1 MVDDQPSFL
10 NCRILKL
17 LGEYFR
23 TERKGGIKMNT
34 KRLVALIIAAVL
46 LLFSIGINT
55 IITIFKTDF
64 FSSFDSIR
72 ETEKTVY
79 EKVIESGDFD
89 KRIAHL
95 TVNGVIQNEGEPSIW
110 ETVDYNHQIF
120 LKQLDAVL
128 KDDKVKAVLLSVN
141 SPGGGVIESAE
152 IHEKLV
158 KIKEEKQI
166 PIYVSMGSMAASG
179 GYYISAPADKIF
191 AQRETITGSIGVIMQ
206 SINYSKLAEK
216 IGVEYETI
224 KSGEHK
230 DMFGGARPSTP
241 EELAMLQEMI
251 DESYEEFVD
260 IIETGRGMSE
270 ADVKKVADG
279 RILGG
284 SQALKAGL
292 VDEIGNE
299 AATLRTL
306 RADFGLE
313 KAELFE
319 YKASTDSWASLLGA
333 KVNSLFS
340 PSAESQYLSK
350 IISSTNSPRMMYLYG
365 EH

>member
-1 MVDDQPSFL
+1 
-10 NCRILKL
+10 
-17 LGEYFR
+17 
-23 TERKGGIKMNT
+23 MNT

-46 LLFSIGINT
+46 LFFSIGINT

-64 FSSFDSIR
+64 FSSFESIM
-72 ETEKTVY
+72 ETESLTY
-79 EKVIESGDFD
+79 ENVVEIGEMDS
-89 KRIAHL
+89 RIAHL
-95 TVNGVIQNEGEPSIW
+95 TVNGVIQDVGEPSIW
-110 ETVDYNHQIF
+110 ETVDYNHQLF
-120 LKQLDAVL
+120 MDQLDAVL
-128 KDDKVKAVLLSVN
+128 EDESVKGVVLSVN

-152 IHEKLV
+152 IHEKLI
-158 KIKEEKQI
+158 KIKEQKQI

-179 GYYISAPADKIF
+179 GYYISASADKIF
-191 AQRETITGSIGVIMQ
+191 AQRETITGSVGVIMQ
-206 SINYSKLAEK
+206 AINYSKLAEK
-216 IGVEYETI
+216 IGVEFETI
-224 KSGEHK
+224 KSGKHK

-260 IIETGRGMSE
+260 IIEEGREMSE

-279 RILGG
+279 RVLGG
-284 SQALKAGL
+284 TQAMKAGL

-299 AATLRTL
+299 TAVINAM

-313 KAELFE
+313 EATLFE
-319 YKASTDSWASLLGA
+319 YTMDSGSWASLLGI
-333 KVNSLFS
+333 KIGSMFS

>member
-1 MVDDQPSFL
+1 
-10 NCRILKL
+10 
-17 LGEYFR
+17 
-23 TERKGGIKMNT
+23 MNT

-46 LLFSIGINT
+46 LFFSIGINM

-64 FSSFDSIR
+64 FSSF
-72 ETEKTVY
+72 EN
-79 EKVIESGDFD
+79 VINEESYVLENVLESGDFEH
-89 KRIAHL
+89 RIAQL
-95 TVNGVIQNEGEPSIW
+95 TVNGTIQDVGEPSIW
-110 ETVDYNHQIF
+110 ETVDYNHQVF

-128 KDDKVKAVLLSVN
+128 KDDSVKAVLLNVN

-158 KIKEEKQI
+158 EIKEQRKI
-166 PIYVSMGSMAASG
+166 PIYVSMGTLAASG
-179 GYYISAPADKIF
+179 GYYISAPANKIF
-191 AQRETITGSIGVIMQ
+191 AQRETLTGSIGVIMQ

-216 IGVEYETI
+216 IGVEFETI

-230 DMFGGARPSTP
+230 DMLGGARAST
-241 EELAMLQEMI
+241 EEEIAMLQEMI
-251 DESYEEFVD
+251 DESYEQFVD
-260 IIETGRGMSE
+260 IIEQGRGMSE

-284 SQALKAGL
+284 TQALKAGL
-292 VDEIGNE
+292 VDEIGNKLDAL
-299 AATLRTL
+299 AAL
-306 RADFGLE
+306 RADFNLQD
-313 KAELFE
+313 AEVFE
-319 YKASTDSWASLLGA
+319 YAADSNNWASLLGV
-333 KVNSLFS
+333 KVGSWFS

>member
-1 MVDDQPSFL
+1 
-10 NCRILKL
+10 
-17 LGEYFR
+17 
-23 TERKGGIKMNT
+23 MNT

-46 LLFSIGINT
+46 LFFSIGINT

-64 FSSFDSIR
+64 FSSFESIMETKSLTYENVVEIGEMDS
-72 ETEKTVY
+72 
-79 EKVIESGDFD
+79 
-89 KRIAHL
+89 RIAHL
-95 TVNGVIQNEGEPSIW
+95 TVNGVIQDVGEPSIW
-110 ETVDYNHQIF
+110 ETVDYNHQLF
-120 LKQLDAVL
+120 MDQLDAVL
-128 KDDKVKAVLLSVN
+128 EDESVKGIVLSVN

-158 KIKEEKQI
+158 KIKEQKQI

-191 AQRETITGSIGVIMQ
+191 AQRETITGSVGVIMQ
-206 SINYSKLAEK
+206 AINYSKLAEK
-216 IGVEYETI
+216 IGVEFETI
-224 KSGEHK
+224 KSGKHK

-260 IIETGRGMSE
+260 IIEEGRGMSE

-279 RILGG
+279 RVLGG
-284 SQALKAGL
+284 TQAMKAGL

-299 AATLRTL
+299 TAVINAM

-313 KAELFE
+313 EATLFE
-319 YKASTDSWASLLGA
+319 YTMDSGSWASLLGI
-333 KVNSLFS
+333 KIGSMFS

-365 EH
+365 DH

>member
-1 MVDDQPSFL
+1 
-10 NCRILKL
+10 
-17 LGEYFR
+17 
-23 TERKGGIKMNT
+23 MNT
-34 KRLVALIIAAVL
+34 KRIAALIIAAVL
-46 LLFSIGINT
+46 LFFSIGINT

-64 FSSFDSIR
+64 FSSFDSMLNS
-72 ETEKTVY
+72 ESLAY
-79 EKVIESGDFD
+79 ENVLESGDFES
-89 KRIAHL
+89 RIAHL
-95 TVNGVIQNEGEPSIW
+95 TVNGVIQDVGEPSIW
-110 ETVDYNHQIF
+110 ETVEYNHQLF
-120 LKQLDAVL
+120 MEQLDSVL
-128 KDDKVKAVLLSVN
+128 NDDSIKGVVLSVN

-158 KIKEEKQI
+158 QIKTERDI

-179 GYYISAPADKIF
+179 GYYIAAPADKIY

-206 SINYSKLAEK
+206 SINYGKLAEK
-216 IGVEYETI
+216 VGIEFETI

-230 DMFGGARPSTP
+230 DMFGGTRPSTP

-260 IIETGRGMSE
+260 IVEQGRGMSE

-284 SQALKAGL
+284 TQAVKAGL
-292 VDEIGNE
+292 VDEIGKE
-299 AATLRTL
+299 VDVIAAM

-319 YKASTDSWASLLGA
+319 YATESGSWASLLGV
-333 KVNSLFS
+333 KVGSYFS

-350 IISSTNSPRMMYLYG
+350 IISSTNAPRMLYLYG

>member
-1 MVDDQPSFL
+1 
-10 NCRILKL
+10 
-17 LGEYFR
+17 
-23 TERKGGIKMNT
+23 MNT
-34 KRLVALIIAAVL
+34 KRIAALIIAVVL
-46 LLFSIGINT
+46 VFFSIGINT

-64 FSSFDSIR
+64 FSSFDSMLDS
-72 ETEKTVY
+72 KTLTY
-79 EKVIESGDFD
+79 EKVIESGDL
-89 KRIAHL
+89 KSRIAHL
-95 TVNGVIQNEGEPSIW
+95 TVNGVIQDVGEPSIW
-110 ETVDYNHQIF
+110 ETVDYNHQLF
-120 LKQLDAVL
+120 MEQLEAVL
-128 KDDKVKAVLLSVN
+128 EDDSIKGVLLSVN

-158 KIKEEKQI
+158 QIKEQKQI
-166 PIYVSMGSMAASG
+166 PIYVSMGSLAASG

-216 IGVEYETI
+216 IGIEYETI

-260 IIETGRGMSE
+260 IVEVGRGMSE
-270 ADVKKVADG
+270 AEVKKVADG
-279 RILGG
+279 RVLGG
-284 SQALKAGL
+284 TQAMKAGL

-299 AATLRTL
+299 KAALSAL

-313 KAELFE
+313 KAGVFE
-319 YKASTDSWASLLGA
+319 YTVESDGWGNLLGM
-333 KVNSLFS
+333 KIGSLFS
-340 PSAESQYLSK
+340 PSAESQVLSK
-350 IISSTNSPRMMYLYG
+350 IVSSTNSPRMMYLYG